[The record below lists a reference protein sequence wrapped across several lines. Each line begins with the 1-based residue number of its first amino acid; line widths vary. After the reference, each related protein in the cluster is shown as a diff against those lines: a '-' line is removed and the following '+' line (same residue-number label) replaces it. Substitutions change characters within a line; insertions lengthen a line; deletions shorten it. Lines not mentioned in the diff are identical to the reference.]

1 MEGITKKE
9 FISFIVPLALVMAII
24 IGFSVIIAKKRSELR
39 GVEAKKAALEKEV
52 ARLKKKNLELH
63 TLRDALV
70 YDPVQI
76 EKQAREQLGYG
87 KQNERAYSPKRNFR
101 VVDYA
106 AEEQALAEEKVAGA
120 EEDEGIL
127 RELGFFGV
135 FILVVV
141 VVVGVYYGTYW
152 YEYRYGQGHGHRH
165 GHGHGRIRS

>member
-1 MEGITKKE
+1 LEEITKKG
-9 FISFIVPLALVMAII
+9 FISFMVPLALVMAII

-39 GVEAKKAALEKEV
+39 DVEAKKAAIEREV

-87 KQNERAYSPKRNFR
+87 KQDEKTYSPKRNFR

-106 AEEQALAEEKVAGA
+106 AEEQAGVEEKAAGA

-127 RELGFFGV
+127 RKLGFFGV
-135 FILVVV
+135 FTLVIAVV
-141 VVVGVYYGTYW
+141 IGVYYGTYW
-152 YEYRYGQGHGHRH
+152 YEYRYGQGHGNR
-165 GHGHGRIRS
+165 RVRS